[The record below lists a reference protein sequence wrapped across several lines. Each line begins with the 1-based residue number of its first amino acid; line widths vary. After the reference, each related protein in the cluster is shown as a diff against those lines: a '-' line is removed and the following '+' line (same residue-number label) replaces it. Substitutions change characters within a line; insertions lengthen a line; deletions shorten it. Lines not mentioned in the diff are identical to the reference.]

1 MLTVRGITM
10 KTKLYLDTSIPS
22 AYFDTSKPIRQLIT
36 QKWFENEAVNYELYI
51 SALTIEEIERLRNQE
66 KQLNI
71 RAILANSN
79 VNMLDITDA
88 AIALGEEYIRGG
100 AIPESEPED
109 AYHIAIATVN
119 GIETLA
125 SWNFK
130 HIVSINPIRKIHEI
144 NLKCGY
150 QIVEIGS
157 LELFGGAIYGNL

>member
-1 MLTVRGITM
+1 MADGGSGTVSELTNSFI
-10 KTKLYLDTSIPS
+10 YCPQNS
-22 AYFDTSKPIRQLIT
+22 Q
-36 QKWFENEAVNYELYI
+36 
-51 SALTIEEIERLRNQE
+51 
-66 KQLNI
+66 NI
-71 RAILANSN
+71 RNLLANSN
-79 VNMLDITDA
+79 VSVLDINEE
-88 AIALGEEYIRGG
+88 AIPLGEEYIRGG
-100 AIPESEPED
+100 AIPPSEPED

-144 NLKCGY
+144 NLKRGY

>member
-1 MLTVRGITM
+1 M

-22 AYFDTSKPIRQLIT
+22 AFFDTSKPMRQLIT
-36 QKWFENEAVNYELYI
+36 QKWFEHEASGYELYI
-51 SALTIEEIERLRNQE
+51 SALTIEEVNRLRNPD
-66 KQLNI
+66 KLLNI
-71 RAILANSN
+71 RNLLASRNI
-79 VNMLDITDA
+79 NMLDLTDEAIT
-88 AIALGEEYIRGG
+88 LGEEYIQGGAIQGG
-100 AIPESEPED
+100 AIPPSEPED

-144 NLKCGY
+144 NLKRGY